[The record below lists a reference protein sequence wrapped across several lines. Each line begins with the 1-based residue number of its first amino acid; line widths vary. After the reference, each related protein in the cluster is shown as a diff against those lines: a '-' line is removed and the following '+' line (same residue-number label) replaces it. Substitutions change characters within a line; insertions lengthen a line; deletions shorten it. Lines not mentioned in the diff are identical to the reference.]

1 MRQIFQIIFEVYLQG
16 KLKKFLENLADP
28 PAGGAVVVYY
38 ATGLLLRDRS
48 INFNSGRAD

>member
-28 PAGGAVVVYY
+28 PAGGAVVAYY
-38 ATGLLLRDRS
+38 ATGLLS
-48 INFNSGRAD
+48 QQ